1 MPASAARR
9 AARLAADIK
18 AQYEIAPQSS
28 PPPQQRTAAPVHGKQ
43 SQGSA
48 KSSQTRKA
56 AQYAHGKQ
64 STSDSADPQTQ
75 NAVPQPPP
83 GYRWSGQPAQP
94 GSQSFRKPQ
103 PKERATIQQGGITY
117 TVAHHGC
124 STIEVSKAAGKAFT
138 QVFNQMGMSDGRCS
152 SMTNQQSSS
161 SHKMCRQQRT
171 ELSRACVGEIHAG
184 LGSPIQRQQQNHSN
198 DRAHALLSVD

>member
-9 AARLAADIK
+9 AARLATDNK
-18 AQYEIAPQSS
+18 AQYEIASQTS

-43 SQGSA
+43 SQGSV

-83 GYRWSGQPAQP
+83 GYKWGEQPAQP
-94 GSQSFRKPQ
+94 GSQSFRKSQ

-117 TVAHHGC
+117 TVAQHGC
-124 STIEVSKAAGKAFT
+124 SNVEVSKAAGKAFT
-138 QVFNQMGMSDGRCS
+138 QVFNQMGMSNGQQYDKSAIKQFTQNVQTTADRIIQ
-152 SMTNQQSSS
+152 SMRRRN
-161 SHKMCRQQRT
+161 
-171 ELSRACVGEIHAG
+171 SRRVRKPNAVTAAE
-184 LGSPIQRQQQNHSN
+184 SQ
-198 DRAHALLSVD
+198 

>member
-83 GYRWSGQPAQP
+83 GYRWSEQPAQP
-94 GSQSFRKPQ
+94 GSQSFRKHQ

-138 QVFNQMGMSDGRCS
+138 QVFNQMGMSDGQQYDKSAIKQFTQNVQTTADRIIQ
-152 SMTNQQSSS
+152 SMRRRN
-161 SHKMCRQQRT
+161 
-171 ELSRACVGEIHAG
+171 SRRVRKPKSKTVAE
-184 LGSPIQRQQQNHSN
+184 SQ
-198 DRAHALLSVD
+198 

>member
-9 AARLAADIK
+9 AARLAADNK
-18 AQYEIAPQSS
+18 AQYEIASQTS

-43 SQGSA
+43 SQGSV

-83 GYRWSGQPAQP
+83 GYKWGEQPAQP
-94 GSQSFRKPQ
+94 GSQSFRKSQ

-117 TVAHHGC
+117 TVAQHGC
-124 STIEVSKAAGKAFT
+124 SNVEVSKAAGKAFT
-138 QVFNQMGMSDGRCS
+138 QVFNQMGMSNGQQYDKSAIKQFTQNVQTTADRIIQ
-152 SMTNQQSSS
+152 SMRRRN
-161 SHKMCRQQRT
+161 
-171 ELSRACVGEIHAG
+171 SRRVRKPNTGTVAE
-184 LGSPIQRQQQNHSN
+184 SQ
-198 DRAHALLSVD
+198 

>member
-83 GYRWSGQPAQP
+83 GYRWSGQSAQP
-94 GSQSFRKPQ
+94 GSQLFRKPQ

-138 QVFNQMGMSDGRCS
+138 QVFNQMGMSDGQQYGKSAIKQFTQNVQTTADRIIQ
-152 SMTNQQSSS
+152 SMRRRN
-161 SHKMCRQQRT
+161 
-171 ELSRACVGEIHAG
+171 SRRVRKPNTKTVAE
-184 LGSPIQRQQQNHSN
+184 SQ
-198 DRAHALLSVD
+198 